1 MTTAKHRAIDVRR
14 RARMLDAKHAQ
25 LSVESRLAIHPQE
38 HEVGDDV
45 LRLIMIACHPA
56 VPREGRVALTLRLVG
71 SLSTQEISRA
81 FLLPEPTVAQRIV
94 RAKRTLTEAR
104 VPFALPGGDELIERL
119 PSVLEVIYLIFN
131 EGYVAATGDAWMRPD
146 LCQDAMRL
154 GRVLAALMPREAETH
169 GLVALMELQA
179 SRMRARVD
187 KLGNAIPLAAQNR
200 AQWTVLDPFSNRW
213 NIAQRMKNLSPQEME
228 EAQHAFVAQSR

>member
-1 MTTAKHRAIDVRR
+1 
-14 RARMLDAKHAQ
+14 
-25 LSVESRLAIHPQE
+25 
-38 HEVGDDV
+38 
-45 LRLIMIACHPA
+45 
-56 VPREGRVALTLRLVG
+56 
-71 SLSTQEISRA
+71 
-81 FLLPEPTVAQRIV
+81 
-94 RAKRTLTEAR
+94 
-104 VPFALPGGDELIERL
+104 
-119 PSVLEVIYLIFN
+119 
-131 EGYVAATGDAWMRPD
+131 
-146 LCQDAMRL
+146 
-154 GRVLAALMPREAETH
+154 MPREAETH